1 MITLLKSKHL
11 TWKYSIILDKIQCMQ
26 YIKYFSTFLKS
37 KGTPHLNSDQM
48 RRLLNIVA
56 LETTIKNVEDLPITG
71 SAAYKMIEKSK
82 DSLKNLTKE
91 QTPENLLEE
100 MMRLSQN

>member
-1 MITLLKSKHL
+1 MK
-11 TWKYSIILDKIQCMQ
+11 

-56 LETTIKNVEDLPITG
+56 METTIKNVEELRITG
-71 SAAYKMIEKSK
+71 STAYKMTEK
-82 DSLKNLTKE
+82 DSLKHLTKD
-91 QTPENLLEE
+91 QSPENLLEE

>member
-1 MITLLKSKHL
+1 ME
-11 TWKYSIILDKIQCMQ
+11 

-56 LETTIKNVEDLPITG
+56 METTIKNVKDLEITG
-71 SAAYKMIEKSK
+71 STAFKMINDSEA
-82 DSLKNLTKE
+82 SLKNLTKGLV
-91 QTPENLLEE
+91 PEALMQE

>member
-1 MITLLKSKHL
+1 MK
-11 TWKYSIILDKIQCMQ
+11 

-56 LETTIKNVEDLPITG
+56 METTIKNIEDLQITG
-71 SAAYKMIEKSK
+71 RQAYKMTENSK
-82 DSLKNLTKE
+82 TSLKNLTKQLSPE
-91 QTPENLLEE
+91 QLMEE
-100 MMRLSQN
+100 MMRLSQT